1 MRKQHILPE
10 IKSGICSMYN
20 CIAILWLHSW
30 LRRDHFS
37 YSQGQGSHWVR
48 IMDHCGPLNTTLL
61 NWSLSHVLNYVVN
74 IFSMLLDNFENEPAL
89 PTHAEKSSADTRC
102 QIHSHIA
109 LLRKTFF
116 FQTSQKGEIY
126 TPAWKILMDPG
137 RMRMS
142 ICISPLSWTNRRSSL
157 MAEELRGLS
166 WRWKRLWGSWSVM
179 QWRK

>member
-1 MRKQHILPE
+1 MKQINSWCTWSNRCIFLKMRKQHILPE

-61 NWSLSHVLNYVVN
+61 NWSLSHVLNYVIN

-116 FQTSQKGEIY
+116 FKPHKREKY
-126 TPAWKILMDPG
+126 TPLPGKSWWTLDAWGWVYVYP
-137 RMRMS
+137 
-142 ICISPLSWTNRRSSL
+142 PW
-157 MAEELRGLS
+157 AEPTEDHH
-166 WRWKRLWGSWSVM
+166 
-179 QWRK
+179 